1 MSNSTAPTGDSRIVI
16 IGAGLA
22 GAKTAETL
30 RENGYVG
37 AITLIGDEL
46 HLPYERPP
54 LSKEFLNDGKSQESF
69 TVHDRAWYDA
79 AGIDLRL
86 GTQVVAID
94 AAEKFVELVGGKNKN
109 DHNNKVDDT
118 LTYTSLVLATGSRSA
133 KPPIEGGT
141 AEGVL
146 YLRTVD
152 DAARLDAALS
162 ANTRLV
168 VIGGGWIGLEVAA
181 AAIHR
186 GAKVAVIEAADQ
198 PLQAALGSE
207 LGAMFADLHREHGV
221 DLLLGARVDSVATE
235 AGRATGVRLTD
246 NRTIDADVVLM
257 AVGAQANIEIAQS
270 AGIAVENGGV
280 QVDSGLRTSAP
291 DVYAVGDI
299 TSAAHPLYGVPI
311 RTEHWANA
319 LNQPAIAAANISGG
333 DAVYDRIPYFFTDQ
347 YDLGMEFRGRTAGYT
362 QVVYRGNVEA
372 REFLAFWL
380 DEAGVVLAGMN
391 VNIWDAG
398 DHIAALVSSR
408 TSVDPADLADA
419 TVPLDSVLG

>member
-1 MSNSTAPTGDSRIVI
+1 MSTSTVSTGDSRIVV

-22 GAKTAETL
+22 GEKTAEAL
-30 RENGYVG
+30 RESGYEG
-37 AITLIGDEL
+37 AITLIGDEQ

-69 TVHDRAWYDA
+69 TVHDQAWYDD

-94 AAEKFVELVGGKNKN
+94 AAKKIVELAGGKNK
-109 DHNNKVDDT
+109 DDDE
-118 LTYTSLVLATGSRSA
+118 LAYTSLVLATGSRSA

-186 GAKVAVIEAADQ
+186 GAKVTVIEAADQ

-207 LGAMFADLHREHGV
+207 LGAVFAGLHREHGV
-221 DLLLGARVDSVATE
+221 DLLLGARVDSVTTE

-257 AVGAQANIEIAQS
+257 AVGARANIEIAQS

-299 TSAAHPLYGVPI
+299 TSAAHPLYDVPI

-319 LNQPAIAAANISGG
+319 LNQPAIAAANICGG

-362 QVVYRGNVEA
+362 QVVYRGNVDA
-372 REFLAFWL
+372 REFLVFWL
-380 DEAGVVLAGMN
+380 DEGGVVLAGMN

-398 DHIAALVSSR
+398 DQIAALVSSR
-408 TSVDPADLADA
+408 TSVDPAALADA
-419 TVPLDSVLG
+419 TVPLESILD